1 MFNPVQ
7 GLPKNHKI
15 RTRNPKD
22 QYSSRAPVHS
32 QCLPTLANAPNCPI
46 NQLPCLPVSAS
57 SSLGPCPNALAH
69 SLTHSPALAAA
80 PSLTSSLAR
89 ARFLPEMRSRGPMPI
104 RPIHPSVPYLPRLA
118 PLKPPLVFPVFPPAG
133 AHQTPDQ
140 TKRASKV
147 HSLSEEESVCTAVSN
162 WSKRNDCVSGFS
174 VEIHQ
179 KADDFSSQ

>member
-1 MFNPVQ
+1 M
-7 GLPKNHKI
+7 
-15 RTRNPKD
+15 
-22 QYSSRAPVHS
+22 HS
-32 QCLPTLANAPNCPI
+32 QRLPTLTNAPNCPI

-69 SLTHSPALAAA
+69 SLTHSPALDAA

-133 AHQTPDQ
+133 AHQTPKS
-140 TKRASKV
+140 TKPSEQARSKYLD
-147 HSLSEEESVCTAVSN
+147 SLVLTAYKQNGAKRLVPLSQLLVSR
-162 WSKRNDCVSGFS
+162 SSLGRLG
-174 VEIHQ
+174 EAI
-179 KADDFSSQ
+179 DFS